1 MGGSVMLMDK
11 SKVSRG
17 GAARSSARKA
27 DETQRKRLPGGERF
41 LALILVVV
49 SIVAVA
55 TAGHLGS
62 ARGYSGGG
70 GGYGGHES
78 YGPPQP
84 FQFGYTSQDA
94 EGTHGHSQS
103 SDGRRVQ
110 GHYVIQ
116 LADGRS
122 RKVEYHADE
131 TGFHAKVVTNEL
143 GTESKD
149 AADATYQ
156 SSAITGEQAA
166 LQYGAGSKA
175 SYVGGHHSGG
185 SYSSQ
190 NKW

>member
-1 MGGSVMLMDK
+1 MTLVFA
-11 SKVSRG
+11 VSM
-17 GAARSSARKA
+17 
-27 DETQRKRLPGGERF
+27 
-41 LALILVVV
+41 VVLC
-49 SIVAVA
+49 
-55 TAGHLGS
+55 TAGHF
-62 ARGYSGGG
+62 RGGG
-70 GGYGGHES
+70 GGQEGYEN

-84 FQFGYTSQDA
+84 YQFGYTSQDA

-149 AADATYQ
+149 AADAIYQ
-156 SSAITGEQAA
+156 SSALTGEQAA
-166 LQYGAGSKA
+166 LQYGAGPRA
-175 SYVGGHHSGG
+175 SFGSGHHGGRPYSG
-185 SYSSQ
+185 Q
-190 NKW
+190 TKW